1 MDKFTAEEK
10 LGAVLRYLNGKE
22 GYREMGKLS
31 SADNTLIKSFLLH

>member
-22 GYREMGKLS
+22 GYREMGKLTP
-31 SADNTLIKSFLLH
+31 ADNTLIKWFLMH